1 MPYEYVLECVD
12 KGTQHRKKRLHEEE
26 IPIAIQSSLMAN
38 LQRDPKSRRTPYD
51 ASDFFAFASK
61 EDLKLPSGAYG
72 AAAVKLVKDKRM
84 PPWALFCFK
93 ELNSSAR
100 KDYVPAIAGFVCED
114 AVLLHPKLTP
124 DGWKGLLIARE
135 SASFGSRLMYDDK
148 GAPIMLLM
156 PEIPT
161 KVIAK
166 EDVTLSLSANQ
177 GLLS

>member
-1 MPYEYVLECVD
+1 MKE
-12 KGTQHRKKRLHEEE
+12 KRRSLHEQE
-26 IPIAIQSSLMAN
+26 IPVAIQSSLMAN
-38 LQRDPKSRRTPYD
+38 LQRDPKSRRTPYE
-51 ASDFFAFASK
+51 ASDFYAFASQ
-61 EDLKLPSGAYG
+61 EDLKLPSGSYG

-93 ELNSSAR
+93 ELNSTAR
-100 KDYVPAIAGFVCED
+100 KDYTPAIAGFVCDD

-124 DGWKGLLIARE
+124 EGWKGLLIARE
-135 SASFGSRLMYDDK
+135 SASFGTRLMYDDK

-166 EDVTLSLSANQ
+166 EDVTLSLSANL
-177 GLLS
+177 GRLN